1 MSFLVFKFENHFS
14 STKKY
19 GFNLHLGCL
28 KLAIFR
34 IKFLKIDH
42 CERAEQVELA
52 HGGGGGGGAY
62 RMETACRERCYP

>member
-1 MSFLVFKFENHFS
+1 MSFLVLKFENHFS

-52 HGGGGGGGAY
+52 HGGGGGGGSGGGGAY
-62 RMETACRERCYP
+62 RM